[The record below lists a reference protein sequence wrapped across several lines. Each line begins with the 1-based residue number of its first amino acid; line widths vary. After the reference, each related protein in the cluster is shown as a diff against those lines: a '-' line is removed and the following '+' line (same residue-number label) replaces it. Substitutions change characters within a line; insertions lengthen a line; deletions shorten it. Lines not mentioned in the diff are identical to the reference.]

1 MVVADVKAES
11 LYFESFLKEYNANPR
26 TALMSRYNAVL
37 AEVMANIDQKFIL
50 GAGNGGKLWLKLG
63 PEIPKAEES
72 AKSAAAPAA
81 KAPAAGGK

>member
-11 LYFESFLKEYNANPR
+11 LYFESFLKEYTENPR

-37 AEVMANIDQKFIL
+37 AEVMAGIDQKFVL

-63 PEIPKAEES
+63 PEIPKAEEA
-72 AKSAAAPAA
+72 AKTADAPAQTT
-81 KAPAAGGK
+81 PAGGK